1 MRACVHA
8 GMTSILTAVHRPGAF
23 AGLLLSSPFV
33 SVTPRNSWGEWA
45 QIAVRRRL
53 ARSALS

>member
-1 MRACVHA
+1 
-8 GMTSILTAVHRPGAF
+8 MTSILTAVHRPGAF